1 MPEAT
6 IDHMVA
12 LTVFL
17 AALLL
22 FITLFNQTIQTA
34 ILYQQHSLIASKCTD
49 ILDNIML
56 NPGYPTYWGMGN
68 TTPSSFGLQDPEFT
82 QYRLSPFSL
91 MRLAA
96 LENKNTSIYY
106 SGTNMW
112 NSTPVY
118 YSETNM
124 WYSNIT
130 MGFGDFLL
138 VPYNEAIN
146 YTTVGQL
153 LGTNNSFGFQLT
165 IQPVITVSVSESLL
179 MNQRVPTVKVSGAS
193 FPLSRAN
200 LSYCLFTADF
210 HGNSPSYA
218 ILYDKANTDEK
229 GFAYLKPYPQIQ
241 DPNAVYVLIVYAH
254 LSGLTGVGYYQR
266 GSEDKQ
272 YIVPFVNDFNSG
284 SVILA
289 HSYDIHDFGP
299 PNADLTYNATY
310 VILTEDFRLREM
322 PMENATGMV
331 NYGNGNFSYGSL
343 TIPTMNP
350 GILVITYRK
359 SANEGG
365 FILMPWG
372 ISSMAFPI
380 VFGDTTTG
388 REWVATDIRQVTVGG
403 IAYQAKL
410 ALWSLQGYQVIG

>member
-34 ILYQQHSLIASKCTD
+34 ILYQQHSYIASKCTD
-49 ILDNIML
+49 MLDNIML
-56 NPGYPTYWGMGN
+56 NPGYPTYWGAGN
-68 TTPSSFGLQDPEFT
+68 GSPSSFGLQDPEFT

-91 MRLAA
+91 MRLTT
-96 LENKNTSIYY
+96 LT
-106 SGTNMW
+106 G
-112 NSTPVY
+112 TPVY
-118 YSETNM
+118 YSKTNT

-146 YTTVGQL
+146 YTTVTQL

-179 MNQRVPTVKVSGAS
+179 NNQRVPTVYVSGAG

-210 HGNSPSYA
+210 QGNSPSYA
-218 ILYDKANTDEK
+218 ISYGKTYTDEK
-229 GFAYLKPYPQIQ
+229 GAAFLQPFPQIQ
-241 DPNAVYVLIVYAH
+241 DPNAVYALIVYAH

-266 GSEDKQ
+266 VSSDKQ
-272 YIVPFVNDFNSG
+272 YIVPFVNDFESG

-310 VILTEDFRLREM
+310 VILTEDFTLREM
-322 PMENATGMV
+322 PMDSATGQV
-331 NYGNGNFSYGSL
+331 NYGNGQPYGNL
-343 TIPTMNP
+343 TIPTTNP

-365 FILMPWG
+365 FVLMPWG

-388 REWVATDIRQVTVGG
+388 REWIATDIRQVIVDG

-410 ALWSLQGYQVIG
+410 ALWSLQGYQVTG

>member
-34 ILYQQHSLIASKCTD
+34 ILYQQHSYIASKCTD
-49 ILDNIML
+49 MLDNIML
-56 NPGYPTYWGMGN
+56 NPGYPTYWGAGN
-68 TTPSSFGLQDPEFT
+68 GSPSSFGLQDPEFT

-91 MRLAA
+91 MRLTT
-96 LENKNTSIYY
+96 LT
-106 SGTNMW
+106 G
-112 NSTPVY
+112 TPVY
-118 YSETNM
+118 YSKTNT

-146 YTTVGQL
+146 YTTVTQL

-179 MNQRVPTVKVSGAS
+179 NNQRVPTVYVSGAG

-210 HGNSPSYA
+210 QGNSPSYA
-218 ILYDKANTDEK
+218 ISYGKTYTDEK
-229 GFAYLKPYPQIQ
+229 GAAFLQPFPQIQ
-241 DPNAVYVLIVYAH
+241 DPNAVYALIVYAH

-266 GSEDKQ
+266 VSSDKQ
-272 YIVPFVNDFNSG
+272 YIVPFVNDFESG

-310 VILTEDFRLREM
+310 VILTEDFTLREM
-322 PMENATGMV
+322 PMDSATGQV
-331 NYGNGNFSYGSL
+331 NYGNGQPYGNL
-343 TIPTMNP
+343 TIPTTNP

-388 REWVATDIRQVTVGG
+388 REWIATDIRQVIVDG

-410 ALWSLQGYQVIG
+410 ALWSLQGYQVTG

>member
-6 IDHMVA
+6 IDHMIA

-34 ILYQQHSLIASKCTD
+34 ILYQQHSYIASKCTD
-49 ILDNIML
+49 TLDNIML
-56 NPGYPTYWGMGN
+56 SPGYPTYWGAGN

-82 QYRLSPFSL
+82 QYTLSPYSL
-91 MRLAA
+91 MRLTAV
-96 LENKNTSIYY
+96 T
-106 SGTNMW
+106 G
-112 NSTPVY
+112 TPVY
-118 YSETNM
+118 YSKTNT

-130 MGFGDFLL
+130 MGFGDFLM
-138 VPYNEAIN
+138 VPYNEALN

-165 IQPVITVSVSESLL
+165 IQPVITVSVAESLL
-179 MNQRVPTVKVSGAS
+179 SNQRVPTVNVSGS
-193 FPLSRAN
+193 GFPLSKAN

-210 HGNSPSYA
+210 QGNTPSYA
-218 ILYDKANTDEK
+218 ISYGQTYTDEK
-229 GFAYLKPYPQIQ
+229 GFALLPAFPQIQ
-241 DPNAVYVLIVYAH
+241 DPNAAYALIVYAH
-254 LSGLTGVGYYQR
+254 LSGLTGVGYNQR
-266 GSEDKQ
+266 VSSDKQ
-272 YIVPFVNDFNSG
+272 YIVPFVNDFGSG

-310 VILTEDFRLREM
+310 VILTEDFKLREM
-322 PMENATGMV
+322 SMGSATGHV
-331 NYGNGNFSYGSL
+331 NYGNGQPYGNL
-343 TIPTMNP
+343 TIPTSNP

-359 SANEGG
+359 STNEGG

-372 ISSMAFPI
+372 ISSMAFPV
-380 VFGDTTTG
+380 VFGDTTAG
-388 REWVATDIRQVTVGG
+388 REWIATDIRQVIVDG

-410 ALWSLQGYQVIG
+410 ALWSLQGPQVIG